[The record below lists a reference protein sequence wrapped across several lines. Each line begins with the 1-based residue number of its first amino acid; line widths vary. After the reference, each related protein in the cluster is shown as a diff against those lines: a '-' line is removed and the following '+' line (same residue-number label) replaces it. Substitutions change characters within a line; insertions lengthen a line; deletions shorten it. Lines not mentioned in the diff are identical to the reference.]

1 MQINSHDID
10 TIALHEK
17 HESSRLCSRFVEKIF
32 LDRYRKRIEHFRVER
47 RRGRGEGREGE
58 AEINEIQDSSTGGEG
73 GKLKVAVVTSFHELF
88 IVAGDDFLVKCWR
101 GTAGAARL

>member
-47 RRGRGEGREGE
+47 RRWREEGREGE
-58 AEINEIQDSSTGGEG
+58 AEIHEIQD
-73 GKLKVAVVTSFHELF
+73 
-88 IVAGDDFLVKCWR
+88 
-101 GTAGAARL
+101 